1 MDPYA
6 PLRDAIRRGGPA
18 EVPPKPTGPPSAA
31 YAAWRFLHAWEQ
43 MPEWG
48 PDHAVL
54 LRQLARWKPG
64 FLGSVPEE
72 WRPDLDR
79 AGVEI
84 SPTGNVHARPF
95 APAWLEAELP
105 DDGIDTA
112 PFIRR
117 PDETQDAEPYLAS
130 VGYRAWH
137 SPAQKEA
144 AWAALTAPPGSTTL
158 IALPTGAGK
167 SLCFQILSRFGAGL
181 TVVVVP
187 TVALAID
194 QWRSATEV
202 LGQIPDL
209 NPWYFAADDPSAD
222 AGQVIEDVRSGRT
235 RLVFTSPE
243 ACVSGRLR
251 AALEEAARQGRF
263 ENLVVDEAHII
274 ETWGIYFRVD
284 FQILALRQ
292 KQWLEQ
298 SGGRLRTYLLSAT
311 FTEGCRAVLQD
322 LFQTD
327 QPWQEFVSQRLRPE
341 MVYYQRRFTGGHPEA
356 EREVAVLES
365 LWALPRP
372 LILYTTEVA
381 DAEALYE
388 RISEEGFRRAGC
400 FTGETRA
407 ASRRELLE
415 AWRADRL
422 DVMVATSAFGL
433 GVDKGDV
440 RAVVHACL
448 PENLHRYYQEVG
460 RGGRD
465 GASSLSLLL
474 SSASDEHTAR
484 HLAPKLLGEDLI
496 QRRWDALWGTCEAVN
511 ADQHIWRLSTNAKRT
526 ELLGT
531 HTWSENVLWNK
542 RLVLQLRR
550 AGMLDLVDLEYV
562 KGEHP
567 NEEPTEWV
575 TVRLHFPPS
584 TRRLGQD
591 LQTERDAEK
600 QAMREGLEQMLAY
613 ATGEKPICR
622 LLSRLY
628 GPEAERVCGG
638 CPRCRRSGRGP
649 GYSPLLPVTGEAE
662 THPAQRLVAGAP
674 HPEKST
680 RAFDW
685 LLRTVL
691 DQNRARRFFV
701 DEARYPLVLSRFER
715 ALGATASTLY
725 RVDPIPAA
733 GGGVR
738 LSPDES
744 AVIFHIDSLSP
755 RALRIRQGREIVHVM
770 TAGTAYL
777 DVNGRFPLESEGA
790 QLLADPDEWLR
801 GG

>member
-1 MDPYA
+1 MMDPYA
-6 PLRDAIRRGGPA
+6 RLREAIRSGAPT
-18 EVPPKPTGPPSAA
+18 EVPPKPKGLPSAE
-31 YAAWRFLHAWEQ
+31 YAAWRILHAWAQ
-43 MPEWG
+43 DGEWG

-54 LRQLARWKPG
+54 LRQLARWQEG
-64 FLGSVPEE
+64 FLGHVPEA
-72 WRPDLDR
+72 WKADLER

-84 SPTGNVHARPF
+84 SPTGEVRARPF
-95 APAWLEAELP
+95 APAWLEGET
-105 DDGIDTA
+105 IDTA
-112 PFIRR
+112 PTERR
-117 PDETQDAEPYLAS
+117 PDEQSHAEPYLAS
-130 VGYRAWH
+130 AGYTSWN

-144 AWAALTAPPGSTTL
+144 AWTALTAPPGSTTL
-158 IALPTGAGK
+158 IALPTGSGK

-187 TVALAID
+187 TIALAID
-194 QWRSATEV
+194 QWRSATEL

-209 NPWYFAADDPSAD
+209 NPRYFAADDPTAD
-222 AGQVIEDVRSGRT
+222 AGQVVEDVRAGRT

-251 AALEEAARQGRF
+251 FALDDAAQQGRL

-284 FQILALRQ
+284 FQILSLRQ
-292 KQWLEQ
+292 KQWLDL

-311 FTEGCRAVLQD
+311 FTGGCRTVLQD
-322 LFQTD
+322 LFQTE
-327 QPWQEFVSQRLRPE
+327 QPWREFISQRLRPE
-341 MVYYQRRFTGGHPEA
+341 LVYYQHHFTGAKPKTARQE
-356 EREVAVLES
+356 AVLES

-372 LILYTTEVA
+372 LILYTTEVE
-381 DAEALYE
+381 DAEHLYARALE
-388 RISEEGFRRAGC
+388 QGFRRVER

-407 ASRRELLE
+407 SRRRELLE

-465 GASSLSLLL
+465 GASSLSILL

-496 QRRWDALWGTCEAVN
+496 QKRWDALWGTAEMVD

-531 HTWSENVLWNK
+531 RTWSENVLWNK
-542 RLVLQLRR
+542 RLILQLRR

-562 KGEHP
+562 RKEGDEDLS
-567 NEEPTEWV
+567 EWV
-575 TVRLHFPPS
+575 TVRLHFPPTS
-584 TRRLGQD
+584 RRLGKD
-591 LQTERDAEK
+591 LQPERDAEK
-600 QAMREGLEQMLAY
+600 EAMREGLNQMLAY

-628 GPEAERVCGG
+628 GPETERVCGG
-638 CPRCRRSGRGP
+638 CPRCRQGGREP
-649 GYSPLLPVTGEAE
+649 GYSPPLLVPEGEKTCPTRYIVT
-662 THPAQRLVAGAP
+662 GAP
-674 HPEKST
+674 HPEKT
-680 RAFDW
+680 ARAFDR
-685 LLRTVL
+685 LIRTIL
-691 DQNRARRFFV
+691 DQHRARRFLV
-701 DEARYPLVLSRFER
+701 DEAHYPLVLARMER
-715 ALGATASTLY
+715 ALGASASTLY
-725 RVDPIPAA
+725 RVDPVPLASSGI
-733 GGGVR
+733 R
-738 LSPDES
+738 LAPEEN
-744 AVIFHIDSLSP
+744 AVVFHINSLSP
-755 RALRIRQGREIVHVM
+755 RALRVRQGHEIAHVL
-770 TAGTAYL
+770 TAGTEYL
-777 DVNGRFPLESEGA
+777 DVNGRYPLESEGA
-790 QLLADPDEWLR
+790 RLLTHPDEWLR